1 MSHKIKCFEYPSC
14 QFIETIGVYLDKPSK
29 RRRKGEKKKHRKEKE
44 KKRKEKEGGGYD
56 QRKVEPLPV
65 ATVSQS

>member
-29 RRRKGEKKKHRKEKE
+29 RRRKGEKKKIEKK
-44 KKRKEKEGGGYD
+44 KKRKEKKKKEEVMT
-56 QRKVEPLPV
+56 KEK
-65 ATVSQS
+65 